1 MFRECLQKFCLTF
14 KFVVADCISCTSE
27 STRALDL
34 GIPDPGSDL
43 ELYPELEL
51 DLEFD
56 CPVT

>member
-1 MFRECLQKFCLTF
+1 MQKFCLTF

-51 DLEFD
+51 DLESD